1 MRWLSPAISTEGFT
15 ALFKLEKPVQELPF
29 IEAAELAA
37 KQIAEKY
44 SDLKLCLSGGVD
56 SEFVLRLFHR
66 LGLQV
71 EPVIMRCQL
80 NEAESDAALNLCQE
94 LGIKP
99 TVIELSIADFFLEHF
114 NALQNNNLRVLLGV
128 TPHVIHKF
136 VGGKI
141 LTGYGDPSPD
151 SAWADVAMLP
161 EWDFYTDTLGDHP
174 GPFFVYTPELFLAFL
189 RDVNKTV
196 SFYRAKCEL
205 YNLPYR
211 EKIPYKPYVYEVQK
225 RFKINT
231 KDRFEIKN
239 EELQRLLRSGHSFSL

>member
-1 MRWLSPAISTEGFT
+1 MRWLSPAISTDGFT
-15 ALFKLEKPVQELPF
+15 ALFKLEKPVQEVPF
-29 IEAAELAA
+29 IEAAEQAA

-66 LGLQV
+66 LGLQI
-71 EPVIMRCQL
+71 EPVILRSEL
-80 NEAESDAALNLCQE
+80 NEAESDIALAICKE
-94 LGIKP
+94 LDIEPTIIKLD
-99 TVIELSIADFFLEHF
+99 TTEFFSEHF
-114 NALQNNNLRVLLGV
+114 NAQKENNLRVMLGA
-128 TPHVIHKF
+128 TPHVIHRL

-151 SAWADVAMLP
+151 NGWADIAMLP
-161 EWDFYTDTLGDHP
+161 EWDFYTETLGDHP

-189 RDVNKTV
+189 RDISQTV
-196 SFYRAKCEL
+196 SFYRAKCAL

-211 EKIPYKPYVYEVQK
+211 DKVFYKPYVYEIQK
-225 RFKINT
+225 RFKVDT

-239 EELQRLLRSGHSFSL
+239 EELQRLLRSGHPFSL